1 MDFFSI
7 LTMVGGLALFLFG
20 MDYMGANLSKASGGK
35 LEQIL
40 EKLTSNKF
48 KGVLLGIAVTAVIQS
63 SSATT
68 VMVVGFVNSGIM
80 KLAQAASI
88 IMGANVGTTVTSWIL
103 SLSGIQSDNFIMQLL
118 KPSSFAPIFA
128 LIGIILLMFTKKEST
143 HNIGGIMV
151 GFAILMTGMDT
162 MSNAVKPLADV
173 PEFTSIL
180 TRFSNPILGM
190 AAGTIL
196 TAIIQ
201 SSSASVGILQAL
213 CVTGAVTYGTA
224 IPIIMGQNIG
234 TCVTAMLSAIGA
246 SKNAKRAAFVHLY
259 FNIIG
264 TVLFMVIFYS
274 LNAFIHF
281 DFLTDACGV
290 AGIAFIHSCFN
301 IAATLVLLPFVN
313 QLVGLACKTI
323 KDDASE
329 EDDEETSALTSELN
343 LLDPRFLNQPAL
355 AVQHCC
361 EVTVRMGELAQK
373 AIRKSLKL
381 IKEYR
386 EEEATKVLVLE
397 NAVDEYEDKLS
408 EYILQISSLEISEKD
423 SRTITLLLHSIGD
436 IERIS
441 DHAVNVVE
449 SVQEAHSKSMKFSD
463 HAYEELN
470 VLSNAISE
478 ILQNALLALQNNDVE
493 IARDV
498 EPLEEV
504 IDKICEKMKVHH
516 INRLRKGS
524 CTPEMGFVLMDI
536 TTDLERVADHC
547 SNLAVGVLENV
558 LAEEGRHAYLE
569 HLKAGT
575 DQGFIEA
582 YQGYKNKYTI

>member
-7 LTMVGGLALFLFG
+7 LSMIGGLALFLFG

-40 EKLTSNKF
+40 EKLTSNKL
-48 KGVLLGIAVTAVIQS
+48 KGVLLGVAVTAVIQS

-80 KLAQAASI
+80 KLTQAASI
-88 IMGANVGTTVTSWIL
+88 IMGANIGTTVTSWIL
-103 SLSGIQSDNFIMQLL
+103 SLSGIQSDNFIIQFL
-118 KPSSFAPIFA
+118 KPSSFSPIFA
-128 LIGIILLMFTKKEST
+128 LIGIILLMFTKKESKR
-143 HNIGGIMV
+143 NIGGIMI

-162 MSNAVKPLADV
+162 MSAAVKPLADV

-264 TVLFMVIFYS
+264 TVLFMVVFYS

-290 AGIAFIHSCFN
+290 AGIAVIHSCFN
-301 IAATLVLLPFVN
+301 IAATLILLPFVN
-313 QLVGLACKTI
+313 GLVWLACKTI
-323 KDDASE
+323 RDDSK
-329 EDDEETSALTSELN
+329 EDDEEASALTSELN
-343 LLDPRFLNQPAL
+343 LLDSRFLNQPAL

-361 EVTVRMGELAQK
+361 EVTVRMGQLAQK
-373 AIRKSLKL
+373 AIGKSLRL

-386 EEEATKVLVLE
+386 EEEAAKVLVLE

-408 EYILQISSLEISEKD
+408 EYILQISSQEISEKD

-441 DHAVNVVE
+441 DHAMNVVE
-449 SVQEAHSKSMKFSD
+449 SAQEAQSKSMKFSE
-463 HAYEELN
+463 HAYQELE

-478 ILQNALLALQNNDVE
+478 ILNQALLALKDNDVE
-493 IARDV
+493 IARNV

-582 YQGYKNKYTI
+582 YQGYKDKYGI